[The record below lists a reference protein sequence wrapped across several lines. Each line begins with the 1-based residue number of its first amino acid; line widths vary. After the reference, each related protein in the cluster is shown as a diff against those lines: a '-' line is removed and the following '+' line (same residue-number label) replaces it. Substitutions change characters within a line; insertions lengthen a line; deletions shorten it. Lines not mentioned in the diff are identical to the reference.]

1 MSAPDVLTRR
11 AGTTD
16 EVLAL
21 FDSLPSVSPDE
32 MLGRWCGHELSTNH
46 PMDGL
51 LDPSGWYGKAFLD
64 ADTVHPLLLWNGS
77 RTGVFSLHAAWA
89 RAMWPGLPRTPL
101 LGALLRL
108 ARPLVGTRKPSA
120 RLREVRY
127 RGVVT
132 AAMAYDDL
140 PIIDVFRR
148 IDAQTVLGLMD
159 RRGDARPYAFVLQ
172 RDDAPLVLAY
182 A

>member
-1 MSAPDVLTRR
+1 MSRPEVLQHR
-11 AGTTD
+11 AGSTA

-21 FDSLPSVSPDE
+21 FDSLPAVAPDE
-32 MLGRWCGHELSTNH
+32 MLGRWNGHEVSTDH

-51 LDPSGWYGKAFLD
+51 LDPSGWYGKAFVD
-64 ADTVHPLLLWNGS
+64 ADTVHPLLLWNG
-77 RTGVFSLHAAWA
+77 RRNGVFSLHAAWA

-101 LGALLRL
+101 LGVLLRL
-108 ARPLVGTRKPSA
+108 ARPLVGTKRPSA

-140 PIIDVFRR
+140 PIIDVFRKV
-148 IDAQTVLGLMD
+148 DETTVLGLMD

-172 RDDAPLVLAY
+172 RDEAPLVLGY

>member
-1 MSAPDVLTRR
+1 MSVPEILQRR
-11 AGTTD
+11 SATTE

-21 FDSLPSVSPDE
+21 FDTLPPMPADE
-32 MLGRWCGHELSTNH
+32 MLGRWTGYEISTDH

-64 ADTVHPLLLWNGS
+64 AETVHPLLLWNG
-77 RTGVFSLHAAWA
+77 RRNGVFSLHAVWA

-108 ARPLVGTRKPSA
+108 ARPLVGTTNPSA

-140 PIIDVFRR
+140 PIIDVFRKV
-148 IDAQTVLGLMD
+148 DDGTVLGLMD

-172 RDDAPLVLAY
+172 RDDAPLALGY